1 MDGQH
6 NRRFTFDSVFDEKS
20 TQEEVFRYS
29 GIKRLVEMA
38 IEGNIN
44 LKLYIYLTINEYI

>member
-1 MDGQH
+1 VDGQH

-38 IEGNIN
+38 IEGYIN
-44 LKLYIYLTINEYI
+44 LKYIYLTINEYI